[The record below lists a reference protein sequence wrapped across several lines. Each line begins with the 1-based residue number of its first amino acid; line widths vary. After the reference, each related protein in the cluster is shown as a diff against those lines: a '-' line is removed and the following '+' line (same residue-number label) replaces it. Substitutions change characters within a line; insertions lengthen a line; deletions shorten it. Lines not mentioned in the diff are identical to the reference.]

1 MTTLSPI
8 KSTGR
13 SVSNSEKGSTY
24 GEQTQIW
31 FCHYSFQQR
40 SRSSEYN
47 YSNGTEVLYS
57 QITLSSL
64 QQRSIKI
71 T

>member
-13 SVSNSEKGSTY
+13 PVSNSEKGSTY
-24 GEQTQIW
+24 GKQTQIW
-31 FCHYSFQQR
+31 FCYYSFQQCPR
-40 SRSSEYN
+40 SNKYD
-47 YSNGTEVLYS
+47 YSNGTEVLHS

-71 T
+71 I